1 MQPTAEHRRQNI
13 GGRISEVEDRLVEI
27 TDMEEKIEKR
37 LKRNE
42 ESLREAWDN
51 VKHTNAGS
59 IPGLAHWV

>member
-1 MQPTAEHRRQNI
+1 M
-13 GGRISEVEDRLVEI
+13 EI

-51 VKHTNAGS
+51 VKRTSAGS
-59 IPGLAHWV
+59 IPGLAQWVKDLVMP